1 MKEETPHVL
10 VVVTAYNSGQWLV
23 DALVSYQRQTYPNR
37 SLVVIDDGSRS
48 EKSKFIAREVQKI
61 DGAYYTKQNNQG
73 LSAARNYG
81 VQEHRGDYVAFLD
94 HDDIWEPEF
103 LSRLVKE
110 LQSNHDLNAVFS
122 RVEFIGEDG
131 TKQGKQSHPK
141 LEGIVPTDFLV
152 SDPTSCGSSIL
163 INRDVFQKLGGFNAA
178 MKRAEIPEF
187 FIRFLLTGYK
197 VKGVDAVLVQYRDVT
212 GSLSKGFSLFK
223 FRLRTW
229 WLLLRNQPGKGMNPF
244 IVSRFLANQ
253 CKIILR
259 GYGCFG

>member
-1 MKEETPHVL
+1 MKEENPHIL

-23 DALVSYQRQTYPNR
+23 DALASYQNQTYPNK
-37 SLVVIDDGSRS
+37 SLVVVDDGSLS
-48 EKSKFIAREVQKI
+48 EKSGFISKEVQKI

-73 LSAARNYG
+73 LSAARNNG
-81 VQEHRGDYVAFLD
+81 VKEHRGDYVAFLD

-103 LSRLVKE
+103 LSRLVQE
-110 LQSNHDLNAVFS
+110 LQGDSGIDAVFS

-131 TKQGKQSHPK
+131 VKQGKQSHPK
-141 LEGIVPTDFLV
+141 LDGIVPTDFLV

-187 FIRFLLTGYK
+187 FIRFLLAEYR
-197 VKGVDAVLVQYRDVT
+197 VKGVDTVLVQYRDVA
-212 GSLSKGFSLFK
+212 GSLSKGFSLLK
-223 FRLRTW
+223 FRLKTW
-229 WLLLRNQPGKGMNPF
+229 WLLLCNQPGKGLNPF
-244 IVSRFLANQ
+244 IVGRFFANQ